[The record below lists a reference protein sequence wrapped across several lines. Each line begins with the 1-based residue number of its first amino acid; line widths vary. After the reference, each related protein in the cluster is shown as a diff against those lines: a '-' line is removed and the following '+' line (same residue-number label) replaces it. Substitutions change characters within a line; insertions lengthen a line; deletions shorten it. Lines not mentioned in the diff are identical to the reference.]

1 MEGSHHDSAEDDEGD
16 GGVVVLRE
24 VDDLVEPEG
33 EEAPS
38 QDGAEEDALGAE
50 AVAQVAAENLQSGCL
65 RLDIELLSS
74 FIVISV
80 LFKSTVAQLY
90 IMRLS

>member
-1 MEGSHHDSAEDDEGD
+1 MSEFYITLEGSHHDSAEDDEGD

-24 VDDLVEPEG
+24 VDDLVEPEC

-50 AVAQVAAENLQSGCL
+50 AVAQVAAENL
-65 RLDIELLSS
+65 
-74 FIVISV
+74 
-80 LFKSTVAQLY
+80 
-90 IMRLS
+90 